1 MKFEKINSSYN
12 DHEIILLRPE
22 SAGKKWVW
30 RAEFLGAFDYADK
43 ALMEEGWNVLYY
55 RVSDLFGSPESVEL
69 MKNFHDFAV
78 KEFDLEEKAA
88 IFGFSRGGL
97 YAANYTVKYPN
108 DISVLYLDAPVLDL
122 KSWPY
127 GLGEGCGS
135 ERDILIANKVFGL
148 NGDEIKDY
156 KGNPLDKAE
165 ELIGTGVPTIIVCGD
180 SDEVVPHKENCEILV
195 KTYKDKGADI
205 EYIVKPGCGHH
216 PHSLEDPTPIVDF
229 IKANS

>member
-1 MKFEKINSSYN
+1 MKIETIKKDYN
-12 DHEIILLRPE
+12 GREITLLRPE
-22 SAGKKWVW
+22 NAGKKWVW

-43 ALMEEGWNVLYY
+43 ALMEDGWNVLYY
-55 RVSDLFGSPESVEL
+55 RVSDLFGSPEAIEM
-69 MKNFHDFAV
+69 MKKFHDFAV
-78 KEFDLEEKAA
+78 MEYDLEEKAA

-97 YAANYTVKYPN
+97 YAANYTVKYPE

-127 GLGEGCGS
+127 GLGTGCGS
-135 ERDILIANKVFGL
+135 ERDILIANEVFGL
-148 NGDEIKDY
+148 KGDEIKDF
-156 KGNPLDKAE
+156 KGNPLDKSDA
-165 ELIGTGVPTIIVCGD
+165 LIATGVPTIIVCGD
-180 SDEVVPHKENCEILV
+180 SDEVVPHTENCEILV
-195 KTYKDKGADI
+195 KAYRDKGADI